1 MENQQ
6 IFYGLEIRT
15 SSNEILNAL
24 LIRKLTTKLIPISV
38 GQFLILSI
46 MMPTVW
52 IIQPGVLCNGINCYH
67 LRLKR
72 SVIKRR

>member
-15 SSNEILNAL
+15 SSNQNLNAL

-46 MMPTVW
+46 MVPTVW
-52 IIQPGVLCNGINCYH
+52 IIQPGVLCNGINC
-67 LRLKR
+67 
-72 SVIKRR
+72 

>member
-15 SSNEILNAL
+15 SSNLNLNAL

-46 MMPTVW
+46 MVATVW
-52 IIQPGVLCNGINCYH
+52 IIQPGVLCNGINC
-67 LRLKR
+67 
-72 SVIKRR
+72 